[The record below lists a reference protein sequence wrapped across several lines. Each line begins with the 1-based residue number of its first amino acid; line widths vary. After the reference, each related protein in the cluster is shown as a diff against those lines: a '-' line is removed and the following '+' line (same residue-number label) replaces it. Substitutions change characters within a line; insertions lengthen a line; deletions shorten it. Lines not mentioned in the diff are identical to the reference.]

1 MSAEY
6 KEDFIDLQ
14 NGFGRM
20 FDFSCVAL
28 QTHVPTADLKKY
40 LCRTFPELVIPL
52 EDAITTDDVME
63 VIRNKSSLTDVG
75 YFKVIANKFDLKEM
89 KQEVEEYRKTL
100 DSFCQHTLHNHSY
113 IRSFR
118 EDYSQYILTSDEIVF
133 QLQWN
138 SIEKTMKDIRD
149 VLQMCFGQLADRVQI
164 VVIEVGSVVVVCCA
178 PQHLMK
184 DLVRLATSNAHKLA
198 DVGVIKLTI
207 GGTEVTIRKV
217 NTLELLASFYKHNN
231 THSLTHSLRASAL
244 QTSMVQS

>member
-1 MSAEY
+1 MNNIVRTTILTGWRYTVSAEY

-28 QTHVPTADLKKY
+28 QTHVSAAGLKKY

-52 EDAITTDDVME
+52 QDASTTDDVME

-75 YFKVIANKFDLKEM
+75 YFKVIANKFDLKVM
-89 KQEVEEYRKTL
+89 KQEVEEYRKRL
-100 DSFCQHTLHNHSY
+100 NSFCQHTLHNHSY

-118 EDYSQYILTSDEIVF
+118 EDYSQYILTSDKIEF

-138 SIEKTMKDIRD
+138 SVEKTMKDIRD

-184 DLVRLATSNAHKLA
+184 ELVRRATRNAHMLA
-198 DVGVIKLTI
+198 YIGVIKLTI
-207 GGTEVTIRKV
+207 GGTEVTIKKV
-217 NTLELLASFYKHNN
+217 KLIH
-231 THSLTHSLRASAL
+231 
-244 QTSMVQS
+244 